1 MVSGMAGQTATTT
14 RVLLATI
21 VAALGLS
28 VAIPAHAQEPV
39 RPVVVEVDD
48 GGFHWRDALIGAF
61 GVAGFGLAISGV
73 VVLFRRREGGA
84 RNSYPPQSN
93 KGGM

>member
-1 MVSGMAGQTATTT
+1 MVTGDAGQTGTMT
-14 RVLLATI
+14 RMLLATT
-21 VAALGLS
+21 VATLGLW

-61 GVAGFGLAISGV
+61 GVTGFGLAIGGL

-84 RNSYPPQSN
+84 RNSYPPQS
-93 KGGM
+93 KQGGM